1 MGGKL
6 SSDGQQI
13 RDKNEL
19 ISVTL
24 YPAPR
29 DFGYEGII
37 AAALSAAFG
46 ETVVTKQE
54 YDRRRKD
61 EPGFGI
67 NAESLDLRCYEKM
80 CYESVKIQYG
90 DVFGKEGDP
99 IAVTVIVKNLPEQ
112 PSYKLSSIGDRSYM
126 KAWKS

>member
-1 MGGKL
+1 MGATW
-6 SSDGQQI
+6 SSSG
-13 RDKNEL
+13 
-19 ISVTL
+19 
-24 YPAPR
+24 PR
-29 DFGYEGII
+29 DSQRTTEKREAII

-126 KAWKS
+126 KAWKSYSIYLRRN